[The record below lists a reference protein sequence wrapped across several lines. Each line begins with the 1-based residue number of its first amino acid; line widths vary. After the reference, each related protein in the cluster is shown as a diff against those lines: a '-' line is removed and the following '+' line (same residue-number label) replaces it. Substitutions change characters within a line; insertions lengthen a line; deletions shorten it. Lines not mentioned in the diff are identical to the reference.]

1 MRISDWSS
9 DVCSSDL
16 HKQTRDS
23 AALFDVSHMGQLRLA
38 GADRVAALEALVPAD
53 VAGLAVGRQRYSFFT
68 NEQAGILDDLM
79 VSNQGD
85 WLFPVV
91 NAACTEADIAHLRR
105 GRQGHFTLSEPN
117 APALVAMRGRW
128 ATSRGGK

>member
-1 MRISDWSS
+1 MAE
-9 DVCSSDL
+9 

-53 VAGLAVGRQRYSFFT
+53 VAGLALGRQRYSFFT

-85 WLFPVV
+85 WLFLVV
-91 NAACTEADIAHLRR
+91 NAACKEADIAHLRR
-105 GRQGHFTLSEPN
+105 GLQRSEERR
-117 APALVAMRGRW
+117 V
-128 ATSRGGK
+128 GK